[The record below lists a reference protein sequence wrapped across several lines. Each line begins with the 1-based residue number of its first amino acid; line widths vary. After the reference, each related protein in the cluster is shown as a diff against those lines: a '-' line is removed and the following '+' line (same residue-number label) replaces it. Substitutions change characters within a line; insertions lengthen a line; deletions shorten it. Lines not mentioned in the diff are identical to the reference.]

1 MLVCKRKN
9 YTDID
14 WQLIKTVKGSHL
26 STRSNCIPIWNPPQK
41 ILPQPFFLEQLIKTT
56 QNQCVLLP
64 LRWASSRKL
73 NPTLLSFPFPAVPP
87 DDPVIVGSPV
97 VSLRA
102 GDHLNL
108 TCHADNAKP
117 AASIIWIRNGLV
129 LSGAMYSK
137 VSLLKTAKTRSNL
150 GFTRVWLPCHNDP
163 ESKLMSHAN
172 PPPYTYQWWTIPA
185 GGIFFVYSEKKQK
198 KIISPPL
205 LWL

>member
-26 STRSNCIPIWNPPQK
+26 STCSNCIPIWNPPQK
-41 ILPQPFFLEQLIKTT
+41 ILPQPFFLERLIKTT

-137 VSLLKTAKTRSNL
+137 VSPLKTAKTRSNL

-172 PPPYTYQWWTIPA
+172 PPPTPTNDGLFPLTNTL
-185 GGIFFVYSEKKQK
+185 FTQK
-198 KIISPPL
+198 KSRKK
-205 LWL
+205 